1 MWLLVITTLLWAA
14 SFSLIGEYL
23 AGQVDSW
30 ISVLIRVVLAAIVF
44 LPFLRWKAFA
54 LK

>member
-30 ISVLIRVVLAAIVF
+30 LSVLIRVSLAALV
-44 LPFLRWKAFA
+44 
-54 LK
+54 